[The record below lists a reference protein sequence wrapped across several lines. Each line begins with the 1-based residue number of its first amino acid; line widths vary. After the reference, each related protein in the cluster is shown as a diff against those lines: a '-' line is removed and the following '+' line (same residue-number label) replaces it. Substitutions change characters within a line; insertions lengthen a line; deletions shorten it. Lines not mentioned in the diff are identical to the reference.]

1 MMMLMAMMAMQMFL
15 SLIISLFHVA
25 FFMEQTVYLMKS
37 RTYRMV
43 CSACSIARN
52 KRQSIS
58 SAV

>member
-1 MMMLMAMMAMQMFL
+1 MMMLMAMAMQMA
-15 SLIISLFHVA
+15 LFHVA
-25 FFMEQTVYLMKS
+25 FFMEQTVYAMKS

-58 SAV
+58 SAI